1 MANFTIIEPMSTG
14 DVIDRAVRLYR
25 RNFTP
30 LVAIVSVP
38 TMIGYLSSLMFWYGY
53 QHIVNGASGA
63 SGPPAEAIWM
73 LVLGA
78 LGFPAWLF
86 SMLLTVSGMA
96 RAVGDHLMMGEA
108 ITLRNCFSAA
118 RRRLG
123 DITRLG
129 LLCAVMLF
137 GVYIVFTVMVVVLML
152 IVGVVVGVVVAM
164 RMPQWIVMTVTVVTA
179 LIAMAGAV
187 IIALL
192 IASRVVF
199 FPHVVMIEG
208 QSAGS
213 AIGRAIRLGRSNSYK
228 VGAILLFTYFVS
240 FSLMSALTLPMLA
253 GLFLMGLLTQEFF
266 SSTAWAVFSTSFQHV
281 ASLLSLPI
289 WMVSFTLLYFD
300 SRVRKEAYDLEL
312 LTLDVA
318 PGFYWQPASTFNQ
331 AAAPPAQ
338 SRPYAQTG
346 PLGLAGYSSGY
357 APAAAAPSPR
367 AEPLAGTPVA
377 PQSGGIEPAGEGAEE
392 LRAEQVAGRG
402 ESPLCAA
409 CGAEIQIDMRFC
421 NNCGSGTRASA
432 L

>member
-1 MANFTIIEPMSTG
+1 MSTG

-53 QHIVNGASGA
+53 QHVVNGASGA
-63 SGPPAEAIWM
+63 AGPPAEAIWM
-73 LVLGA
+73 LALGA
-78 LGFPAWLF
+78 LGFPVWLF

-108 ITLRNCFSAA
+108 ITLRRCFSAA

-129 LLCAVMLF
+129 LLCTVMLF
-137 GVYIVFTVMVVVLML
+137 GVYIVFTVLVVALML
-152 IVGVVVGVVVAM
+152 IVGVIVGVVVAM
-164 RMPQWIVMTVTVVTA
+164 RMPQWVVMTVTVVTA
-179 LIAMAGAV
+179 LITIAGAV
-187 IIALL
+187 FMALL
-192 IASRVVF
+192 IVSRVVF

-318 PGFYWQPASTFNQ
+318 PGFYWQPAAQPAFPFNQ
-331 AAAPPAQ
+331 GAASTAQ
-338 SRPYAQTG
+338 LRPYAQTG
-346 PLGLAGYSSGY
+346 PLGLAGYSPGY
-357 APAAAAPSPR
+357 APAAAAPSPQ
-367 AEPLAGTPVA
+367 AEPLAGPPVA
-377 PQSGGIEPAGEGAEE
+377 SQSGGIGPAGEGPEE
-392 LRAEQVAGRG
+392 LRAEQAAAQG
-402 ESPLCAA
+402 ESLLCGA
-409 CGAEIQIDMRFC
+409 CGAEIQTDMRFC
-421 NNCGSGTRASA
+421 NNCGSGTPASA